1 MAKNSLTKHELK
13 IKIFSLINDIQ
24 MDPCDEEAKNIAK
37 KYLDEVLF
45 VIMLDDL

>member
-1 MAKNSLTKHELK
+1 MAKNSLTKYELK
-13 IKIFSLINDIQ
+13 MRIFSLINQIQ
-24 MDPCDEEAKNIAK
+24 SDSCSEEAKNVAK